1 MCVAQIKAY
10 YRANESWC
18 QSILGM
24 EIVKEGVIQ
33 ITAGG
38 CAGFVEV
45 CVMHPLDLVKTRFQI
60 QQRGSA
66 EAYKS
71 LADCFAKIY
80 RSEG

>member
-1 MCVAQIKAY
+1 
-10 YRANESWC
+10 
-18 QSILGM
+18 M
-24 EIVKEGVIQ
+24 EIVKEGAIQ
-33 ITAGG
+33 IASGG

-45 CVMHPLDLVKTRFQI
+45 CLMHPLDLVKTRFQI

-66 EAYKS
+66 ESYKS